1 MRCYV
6 AKNHVR
12 LPGYTARPGEVFEA
26 ALDEET
32 VQRLVRLGAIE
43 TVELPEDAGRKNE
56 PTQVEDDDEELPG
69 ESGKEDAPEEPA
81 EEEELPEEIPEIDV
95 MDGISQAA
103 EEAPKKTSKRKTGG
117 KAK

>member
-1 MRCYV
+1 MRCFV

-43 TVELPEDAGRKNE
+43 TVELPEVAGEKDE
-56 PTQVEDDDEELPG
+56 PLPVEDDDEELRE
-69 ESGKEDAPEEPA
+69 ESAEEEAPAEPA
-81 EEEELPEEIPEIDV
+81 EEAVIPEDVPEIDV

-103 EEAPKKTSKRKTGG
+103 EAPKKTTKRKTGG

>member
-1 MRCYV
+1 MRCFV

-26 ALDEET
+26 ELEEET
-32 VQRLVRLGAIE
+32 IQRLVRLGAIE
-43 TVELPEDAGRKNE
+43 TVELPDDAGQRNE
-56 PTQVEDDDEELPG
+56 QLRVEDNDEELPE

-81 EEEELPEEIPEIDV
+81 EAEELPEEIPEIDV

-103 EEAPKKTSKRKTGG
+103 EVAPKKTTKRKTGG

>member
-1 MRCYV
+1 MRCCV

-12 LPGYTARPGEVFEA
+12 IPGYTARPGELFEA
-26 ALDEET
+26 ELDEET

-43 TVELPEDAGRKNE
+43 TVELPEESGKEDA
-56 PTQVEDDDEELPG
+56 PPPEDDDYKDFQG
-69 ESGKEDAPEEPA
+69 ESGKEDAPGECSEDDA
-81 EEEELPEEIPEIDV
+81 PEVVPEIDV

-103 EEAPKKTSKRKTGG
+103 EKAPKKTAKRKTGG